1 MPSLEN
7 LNQHFKGR
15 SFVIVGID
23 LREKRSKVKSHV
35 IDNGLTYPN
44 LLDRDGRVSAQY
56 GVNSTPAKFLI
67 GQDGNLI
74 GATKG
79 YRKWDTDEV
88 KALISQLLESK
99 T

>member
-23 LREKRSKVKSHV
+23 LREKRSTVKNHV
-35 IDNGLTYPN
+35 RDNGLTYPN
-44 LLDRDGRVSAQY
+44 LLDKDGKVSARY

-67 GQDGNLI
+67 GADGNVI

-79 YRKWDTDEV
+79 YREWDTDEI
-88 KALISQLLESK
+88 KTLISQLIERNK
-99 T
+99 